1 MNDLFAL
8 LRLTDVHRDVIRNVV
23 STQSSQNPFDDLTGD
38 PDSWALAQQVE
49 DQVKPPPHQS
59 RTPIIDRP
67 FEDADWG
74 NAIEWP
80 FKHWQSSRFSDGTF
94 GIWYG
99 CGRIET
105 SVRET
110 AHHWFNGLLA
120 DAGFEHETVRIER
133 TLYRVACN
141 AALVDLR
148 PMTKKYPGL
157 IHKKDYRYAQSAGLR
172 LHREGHPG
180 LVTRSVRHAGGEN
193 YAILNPRVLS
203 NPRPHGQLTYRSD
216 GRRIVVE
223 KKPGVAWLQIAVEAG
238 SND

>member
-1 MNDLFAL
+1 MDDLFAH
-8 LRLTDVHRDVIRNVV
+8 LRLTDVHRDLVRNIV
-23 STQSSQNPFDDLTGD
+23 STESSPNPFDDLTSN
-38 PDSWALAQQVE
+38 PDEWALAQRVE
-49 DQVKPPPHQS
+49 DQVKPPSHQS
-59 RTPIIDRP
+59 RTPVINRP

-80 FKHWQSSRFSDGTF
+80 FKHWQASRFSDGTF

-99 CGRIET
+99 CDKIET

-110 AHHWFNGLLA
+110 AHHWFNGLLT
-120 DAGFEHETVRIER
+120 DAGFENETVSIER
-133 TLYRVACN
+133 TLYQVSCD

-157 IHKKDYRYAQSAGLR
+157 IHKKNYHYTHSVGSR

-180 LVTRSVRHAGGEN
+180 LVTQSVRHASGETF
-193 YAILNPRVLS
+193 AILNPGVLS

-223 KKPGVAWLQIAVEAG
+223 KKLSVAWLKISAE
-238 SND
+238 NR